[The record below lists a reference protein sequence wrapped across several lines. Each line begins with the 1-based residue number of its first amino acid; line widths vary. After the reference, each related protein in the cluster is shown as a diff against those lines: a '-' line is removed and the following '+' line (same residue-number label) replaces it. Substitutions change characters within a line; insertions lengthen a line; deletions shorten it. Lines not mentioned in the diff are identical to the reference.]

1 MSLVVDHGLSVLHY
15 ILSNQARFA
24 TNLQLCRWRWQVR
37 FAMDRKVLAVRT
49 CSLYQVLGCPFSP
62 RKKLLRPFTT
72 TNCCYWKALAV
83 LRSGMFVFGT
93 KKRYVVF
100 FCQFIGNHCVCRN
113 LTAHEYTVRCQICC
127 LSRASGVIVVVSGPS
142 MVSVVFR
149 LVRSWLFC
157 NSAFWLRLFVTR
169 FWLADVG

>member
-1 MSLVVDHGLSVLHY
+1 MRHCHVPGCRPRPPCATSFSCVDGGGKYVLQWTKKY
-15 ILSNQARFA
+15 SRENVFIVPNSWMPIFA
-24 TNLQLCRWRWQVR
+24 SQEIVGALHDVERLLLE
-37 FAMDRKVLAVRT
+37 A
-49 CSLYQVLGCPFSP
+49 LG
-62 RKKLLRPFTT
+62 
-72 TNCCYWKALAV
+72 V
-83 LRSGMFVFGT
+83 LRSGMLVFWT

-100 FCQFIGNHCVCRN
+100 FCQFICNHCVCRN

-127 LSRASGVIVVVSGPS
+127 LSRASGVIVIVSGPS

-149 LVRSWLFC
+149 KVRSWLFC